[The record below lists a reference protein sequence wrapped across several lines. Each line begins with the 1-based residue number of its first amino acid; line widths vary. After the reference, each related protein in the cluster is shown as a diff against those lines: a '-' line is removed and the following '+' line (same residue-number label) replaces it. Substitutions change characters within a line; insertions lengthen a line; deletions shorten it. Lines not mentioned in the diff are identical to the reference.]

1 MLLEEFEII
10 KAGYNP
16 QAARMYAK
24 MLENKTPR
32 TLAYGFTTDRETFH
46 AYLAEDGNVVRVIY
60 DHDGLLV
67 DVKSE
72 VDGLLITECVPN
84 KRMYPERCD
93 FEFCQLLMARQV
105 YLPFTMYKMLAQETW
120 YGKKLEDLNTAF
132 KASDFIVSRPVS
144 IDELGLNFTN
154 QVRAELSDL
163 GVRLESLMADHMA
176 GYLRAVQLR
185 ADPNAGKWLTN
196 MATVMHHLCLKELEL
211 GEELPSALAE
221 KLQAL
226 ANEAKA
232 LCDAKIAELSAKQ
245 PA

>member
-16 QAARMYAK
+16 QAARMSAK
-24 MLENKTPR
+24 LLENKTPR
-32 TLAYGFTTDRETFH
+32 TLAYGFTTDRKTFH
-46 AYLAEDGNVVRVIY
+46 AYLAEAGNVVRVIY

-67 DVKSE
+67 DIKTE
-72 VDGLLITECVPN
+72 ADGLLMTECVPN

-105 YLPFTMYKMLAQETW
+105 YLPFTMYKMLAQEPW
-120 YGKKLEDLNTAF
+120 YGLKLEDLNTAF

-144 IDELGLNFTN
+144 IDELGLAYLDDYT
-154 QVRAELSDL
+154 ADKLTKGL
-163 GVRLESLMADHMA
+163 TSLMEDHMD

-185 ADPNAGKWLTN
+185 ADPHAGKWLMN
-196 MATVMHHLCLKELEL
+196 MATVMHHLCIKELEL
-211 GEELPSALAE
+211 GEELPGALAE

-226 ANEAKA
+226 ADEAKA

-245 PA
+245 SA

>member
-67 DVKSE
+67 DIKTE
-72 VDGLLITECVPN
+72 VDGLLMTECVPN

-105 YLPFTMYKMLAQETW
+105 YLPFTMYKMLAQEAW
-120 YGKKLEDLNTAF
+120 YGKKLEDLNTSF
-132 KASDFIVSRPVS
+132 KASDFVVSRPVS
-144 IDELGLNFTN
+144 IDELGLSYLDDYT
-154 QVRAELSDL
+154 ADKLTKGL
-163 GVRLESLMADHMA
+163 TSLMEAHMD

>member
-67 DVKSE
+67 DIKTE
-72 VDGLLITECVPN
+72 VDGLLMTECVPN

-120 YGKKLEDLNTAF
+120 YGKKLEDLNTSF
-132 KASDFIVSRPVS
+132 KASDFVVLRPVS
-144 IDELGLNFTN
+144 IDELGLSYLDDYT
-154 QVRAELSDL
+154 ADKLTKGL
-163 GVRLESLMADHMA
+163 TSLMEAHMD